1 MVHLEAAD
9 ALIQEVS
16 LVLSAVVLV
25 FWVSYSLM
33 LYHQLKRGTVRKDW
47 WLSMV
52 FYIGIG
58 LLVLANLLLAFS
70 QLYHTPIGERVSIA
84 VNMVSMVVFIFA
96 FYLRMKSS
104 LENHYSP
111 SSKKRR

>member
-1 MVHLEAAD
+1 MTHLEAAD

-33 LYHQLKRGTVRKDW
+33 LYHQSKHGTVRKDW

-52 FYIGIG
+52 FYAGIG
-58 LLVLANLLLAFS
+58 LLVFANLILAFS
-70 QLYHTPIGERVSIA
+70 QLYHTPYGERVSVA
-84 VNMVSMVVFIFA
+84 VNMISMVVFIFA

-104 LENHYSP
+104 LENSFP
-111 SSKKRR
+111 SQGKKRK